1 MSYDNSL
8 EFESGPYVVLS
19 DGSTFDNALDAE
31 ITFLTKTSHKE
42 IFQVQNKGIGH
53 AFTAPGYHFDAADPA
68 EVYTI
73 SLNKILSYYFEH
85 HPEEDPFRQDYI
97 MTWTAILTIEGKFS
111 RRILHIGS
119 HDPNLVWRDLK
130 ILIFKDKEEITC
142 LIPGDHN
149 PWAKLV

>member
-1 MSYDNSL
+1 
-8 EFESGPYVVLS
+8 
-19 DGSTFDNALDAE
+19 
-31 ITFLTKTSHKE
+31 
-42 IFQVQNKGIGH
+42 
-53 AFTAPGYHFDAADPA
+53 
-68 EVYTI
+68 
-73 SLNKILSYYFEH
+73 
-85 HPEEDPFRQDYI
+85 